1 MGYEVDADAVNLV
14 LLVLRVAVGLT
25 MVAHGY
31 NHAWGGGKI
40 AGTAGWFESMGL
52 RPGRLH
58 AWAATVN
65 ELVAGTLLVLG
76 LLTPFACA
84 GIIAVMAMAFTID
97 HRKRGFFIFKPGQ
110 GWEYVMNL
118 AVVSLA
124 LATIGPGELSVD
136 DALGL
141 DLFGWTGLAIAVV
154 LGLGSAAGMLAVF
167 WRPAPAAT
175 EG

>member
-1 MGYEVDADAVNLV
+1 MGYEVDAEAVNLA
-14 LLVLRVAVGLT
+14 LLVLRIAVGLT

-40 AGTAGWFESMGL
+40 DGTAGWFESMGL

-65 ELVAGTLLVLG
+65 ELVCGTLLVLG

-84 GIIAVMAMAFTID
+84 GVIAVMVMAFTMD

-118 AVVSLA
+118 AVVCLA
-124 LATIGPGELSVD
+124 LAAIGPGELSLD
-136 DALGL
+136 DAL
-141 DLFGWTGLAIAVV
+141 DVDMFGWTGMAIAVV
-154 LGLGSAAGMLAVF
+154 LGVGSAAGTLAAF
-167 WRPAPAAT
+167 WRPAPADAS
-175 EG
+175 